1 MKTALTVIFII
12 ASILLIILVLMQ
24 EGKEAGLG
32 SLTGAADSG
41 TYWSKNKGRSKEGTL
56 IKVTTFFTIVFFVT
70 NRLTVNSCFFYTST
84 AFAYRT
90 KMVCRREFP

>member
-1 MKTALTVIFII
+1 MIINMQVI
-12 ASILLIILVLMQ
+12 LPVEDGNELDLIILVLMQ

-70 NRLTVNSCFFYTST
+70 AAILCSRFI
-84 AFAYRT
+84 
-90 KMVCRREFP
+90 

>member
-32 SLTGAADSG
+32 SLTGSADSG
-41 TYWSKNKGRSKEGTL
+41 TYWSKNKGKSKESVMKK
-56 IKVTTFFTIVFFVT
+56 I
-70 NRLTVNSCFFYTST
+70 TVVLGILY
-84 AFAYRT
+84 FALALFLSS
-90 KMVCRREFP
+90 KFI

>member
-41 TYWSKNKGRSKEGTL
+41 TYWSKNKGRSKEGS
-56 IKVTTFFTIVFFVT
+56 K
-70 NRLTVNSCFFYTST
+70 
-84 AFAYRT
+84 
-90 KMVCRREFP
+90 

>member
-1 MKTALTVIFII
+1 MKTALTVVFII

-32 SLTGAADSG
+32 SLTGATESG

-56 IKVTTFFTIVFFVT
+56 IRITTVLTIIFFVT
-70 NRLTVNSCFFYTST
+70 AAILCSKFI
-84 AFAYRT
+84 
-90 KMVCRREFP
+90 

>member
-32 SLTGAADSG
+32 SLTGAAEHTG
-41 TYWSKNKGRSKEGTL
+41 
-56 IKVTTFFTIVFFVT
+56 
-70 NRLTVNSCFFYTST
+70 
-84 AFAYRT
+84 ART
-90 KMVCRREFP
+90 KVVLRKEH

>member
-41 TYWSKNKGRSKEGTL
+41 TYWSKNILYDR
-56 IKVTTFFTIVFFVT
+56 IF
-70 NRLTVNSCFFYTST
+70 RNSSNPLLKIYLEK
-84 AFAYRT
+84 R
-90 KMVCRREFP
+90 

>member
-24 EGKEAGLG
+24 EGQEAGLG

-70 NRLTVNSCFFYTST
+70 AAILCSRFIQRKDKHFLNLF
-84 AFAYRT
+84 
-90 KMVCRREFP
+90 

>member
-32 SLTGAADSG
+32 SLTSAADSG
-41 TYWSKNKGRSKEGTL
+41 TYWSKEQRS
-56 IKVTTFFTIVFFVT
+56 F
-70 NRLTVNSCFFYTST
+70 
-84 AFAYRT
+84 
-90 KMVCRREFP
+90 